1 VQILH
6 TDVRVLFRFRSCDF
20 VRWAIPRFVVV
31 RRSGPK
37 SRSSLCGL
45 SQLARGRALRKQRNG
60 TARLSG
66 LAAPKRR
73 SIPTPRGGVRRRGG
87 KSEGCPERQ
96 YHLARSAGEDR
107 VAERLALHVAVAMTA
122 NAMRR
127 DREACVAAGMDDF
140 VAKPID
146 TGIFL
151 TVLQRLLA
159 EPEDGAV
166 EAAG

>member
-1 VQILH
+1 
-6 TDVRVLFRFRSCDF
+6 
-20 VRWAIPRFVVV
+20 
-31 RRSGPK
+31 
-37 SRSSLCGL
+37 
-45 SQLARGRALRKQRNG
+45 
-60 TARLSG
+60 
-66 LAAPKRR
+66 
-73 SIPTPRGGVRRRGG
+73 
-87 KSEGCPERQ
+87 
-96 YHLARSAGEDR
+96 
-107 VAERLALHVAVAMTA
+107 MTA